1 MGRKQDFSQST
12 IYHNRTIE
20 SKMVVY
26 VGSTTSFKQRCS
38 THKSRCKN
46 GYNSPIYIYISDNG
60 GFEFYQIVPVA
71 FLQLTDAI
79 ELRIEEHNEM
89 DKYTDKLN
97 AIKAYCSEQERLEQ
111 RKVYN
116 EKNKDKHK
124 AYLEQNKEVLK
135 EKQKAYYEQN
145 KEVIN

>member
-12 IYHNRTIE
+12 IYHIRVIE
-20 SKMVVY
+20 TKMVAY
-26 VGSTTSFKQRCS
+26 VGSTTNFKQRCAL
-38 THKSRCKN
+38 HKSRCKN
-46 GYNSPIYIYISDNG
+46 GSTIPIYNYIRDNG
-60 GFEFYQIVPVA
+60 GYDLFEIVPVA

-79 ELRIEEHNEM
+79 ELRIEEQNEM

-97 AIKAYCSEQERLEQ
+97 AIKAYISEQERLEQ

-116 EKNKDKHK
+116 EQNKDKHK

-135 EKQKAYYEQN
+135 EKQKAYYE
-145 KEVIN
+145 KK

>member
-12 IYHNRTIE
+12 IYHIRVIE
-20 SKMVVY
+20 TKMVAY
-26 VGSTTSFKQRCS
+26 VGSITNFKQRCAL
-38 THKSRCKN
+38 HKSSFKN
-46 GYNSPIYIYISDNG
+46 GSTIPIYNYIRDNG
-60 GFEFYQIVPVA
+60 GYDLFEIVPVA

-79 ELRIEEHNEM
+79 ELRIEEQNEI

-97 AIKAYCSEQERLEQ
+97 AIKAYISEQERLEQ

-116 EKNKDKHK
+116 EQNKDKHK

-135 EKQKAYYEQN
+135 EKQKAYYE
-145 KEVIN
+145 KK